1 MKKICFV
8 TGCALALLMSTRAA
22 AQEYKALI
30 PQVSPA
36 TIETYKKLTAAIVEA
51 GGAKVS
57 IEVVPF
63 GRAVYNI
70 ENKSADFLLTVAAN
84 PDPAKVAALKVDYST
99 ADLFPL
105 VFVVYAN
112 KAKAVDP
119 AALKQ
124 GNPGGLTIETDSAHV
139 DFFPFKTIGSTSMD
153 SSLQK
158 LGLGRIDAFVFA
170 QPSTDA
176 ALKRLG
182 LTNVTRQFYGHFT
195 TKIILQKGARGGA
208 LDKVISAGLEK
219 IKANGKWDELMRQY
233 LQGASTYAE
242 WQP

>member
-1 MKKICFV
+1 MERISFI
-8 TGCALALLMSTRAA
+8 TSCALALLLSARAS
-22 AQEYKALI
+22 AQEYKVVI

-36 TIETYKKLTAAIVEA
+36 TIEVYKKLSTAIIEA
-51 GGAKVS
+51 GGAKAS

-63 GRAVYNI
+63 ARAVYSV
-70 ENKSADFLLTVAAN
+70 ENNTADLLLLASAN
-84 PDPAKVAALKVDYST
+84 PDPAKVAALKADYST

-105 VFVVYAN
+105 VFVLYAN
-112 KAKAVDP
+112 KGKAVD
-119 AALKQ
+119 ATALRR
-124 GNPGGLTIETDSAHV
+124 GNSENLIVETDSAHV
-139 DFFPFKTIGSTSMD
+139 EYFPFKTVGSTSMD

-158 LGLGRIDAFVFA
+158 LALGRIDAFVFA

-182 LTNVTRQFYGHFT
+182 IKNVTRQLYGQFM
-195 TKIILQKGARGGA
+195 TKVILQKGARGGA

-219 IKANGKWDELMRQY
+219 IKANGKWDELMQQY
-233 LQGASTYAE
+233 LQGASKYIE